1 MLLPFNVYQIR
12 GRSDE
17 LGIKVALLL
26 FLLLLS
32 YCCWLAIPA
41 LFLGNGK
48 HCFQSFFVHFV
59 CFRYDFDERGNVLP
73 QGDYPN
79 LKDYGGVMGI

>member
-26 FLLLLS
+26 FLLLHVIQS
-32 YCCWLAIPA
+32 PFKQIERA
-41 LFLGNGK
+41 LNDYEEDYSPS
-48 HCFQSFFVHFV
+48 SFK
-59 CFRYDFDERGNVLP
+59 EG
-73 QGDYPN
+73 
-79 LKDYGGVMGI
+79 